1 MTSSR
6 MSLQDCINP
15 FSNNSSK
22 SEYVVI
28 DSERNGGNRAAS
40 YNLAYE
46 GGFLEHLGDGLYKC
60 KRIVAD
66 NLSLIILSDY
76 PVIVK

>member
-15 FSNNSSK
+15 FKSNSVQ

-28 DSERNGGNRAAS
+28 DNEMNGGNRAAS
-40 YNLAYE
+40 FNLAYE
-46 GGFLEHLGDGLYKC
+46 GGFLEHIGNGLYKC
-60 KRIVAD
+60 KRIVAN
-66 NLSLIILSDY
+66 NLSLVILSDHH
-76 PVIVK
+76 VIIK

>member
-15 FSNNSSK
+15 FNNVSK

-28 DSERNGGNRAAS
+28 DNERNCGNKAAAF
-40 YNLAYE
+40 NIAYE
-46 GGFLEHLGDGLYKC
+46 GGFLEHIGDGFFKC
-60 KRIVAD
+60 KRIVAN
-66 NLSLIILSDY
+66 NLSLVIMADY
-76 PVIVK
+76 PIIIN